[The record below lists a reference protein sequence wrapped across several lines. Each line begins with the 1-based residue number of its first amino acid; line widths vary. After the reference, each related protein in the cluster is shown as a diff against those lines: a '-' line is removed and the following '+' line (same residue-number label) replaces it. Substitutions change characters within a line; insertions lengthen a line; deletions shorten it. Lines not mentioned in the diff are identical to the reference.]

1 MKSKSPI
8 LKQGQCM
15 IDTLRLTRILHFLE
29 TIDRFKLIYRANY
42 LSEQSRHEN
51 DAEHTWHMEMFA
63 LLLQNE
69 LDVAIDIEHTLKL
82 ILTHDLVEIYAG
94 DTPAFDAV
102 GNLDKEKREERAA
115 HLLFAQLPE
124 DLRDQIY
131 DWWKE
136 FEACQTPEAR
146 YARAVDKL
154 QSFAQNIFS
163 QGRNWRENGITA
175 EKSRVINR
183 AAREFDPALTQV
195 FELLYK
201 RGIDEQLWSE

>member
-1 MKSKSPI
+1 
-8 LKQGQCM
+8 M

-51 DAEHTWHMEMFA
+51 DAEHTWHMAMLA

-94 DTPAFDAV
+94 DTPAFDAI
-102 GNLDKEKREERAA
+102 GNLDKEKREEQAA

-124 DLRDQIY
+124 DLHDQIY
-131 DWWKE
+131 GWWKE

-175 EKSRVINR
+175 EQSRVINR
-183 AAREFDPALTQV
+183 ASREFDPALTQV
-195 FELLYK
+195 FELLYQ